1 MKGGLHIESY
11 NKCIIA
17 FLDILGF
24 KNMINTKAF
33 EEIRNI
39 FSTIMPEHDFS
50 IAFSHAAE
58 DTEDSLIRY
67 NEALSEIRMH
77 IMSDSIILAVPS
89 GKSEALAAIIDIC
102 DAIQEQLYDLDPPV
116 LLRGAIAEGEFYLDE
131 QLIFGKGL
139 VDAYIAQENYA
150 IYPRIIISDTV
161 AEGKCVS
168 VDDPAYLPKD
178 DDGYY
183 YINTLER
190 YIHCDTLH
198 ELHESEQ
205 YQRMRQCVKD
215 NLSGYADR
223 RVREKYIWLQKEL
236 DRMERNVALKI
247 GKLIIR

>member
-1 MKGGLHIESY
+1 
-11 NKCIIA
+11 
-17 FLDILGF
+17 
-24 KNMINTKAF
+24 
-33 EEIRNI
+33 
-39 FSTIMPEHDFS
+39 MPIWNAKH
-50 IAFSHAAE
+50 
-58 DTEDSLIRY
+58 RQ
-67 NEALSEIRMH
+67 N
-77 IMSDSIILAVPS
+77 P
-89 GKSEALAAIIDIC
+89 
-102 DAIQEQLYDLDPPV
+102 
-116 LLRGAIAEGEFYLDE
+116 LLF
-131 QLIFGKGL
+131 
-139 VDAYIAQENYA
+139 AQRVN
-150 IYPRIIISDTV
+150 SN
-161 AEGKCVS
+161 GKCVS

-236 DRMERNVALKI
+236 DRMERNAALKI